1 MNKIGAEW
9 RGDTVWCMTVV
20 QCKEK
25 WKDQTQRFLT
35 QTWISFTIQW
45 DTGEEEGNEECI
57 GRQHESICYR
67 DMHIWIWNG
76 HLSHWNICGVFETY
90 MFQDFK

>member
-1 MNKIGAEW
+1 MDKIGELW
-9 RGDTVWCMTVV
+9 RGNTVWCMTVV

-45 DTGEEEGNEECI
+45 ETGEEEGNEECF
-57 GRQHESICYR
+57 GTQQSE
-67 DMHIWIWNG
+67 DMNLFVTETCI
-76 HLSHWNICGVFETY
+76 SEFE
-90 MFQDFK
+90 MVI